1 MVTTEHIQS
10 CYQALVQSTG
20 LDLKFTTALNYQL
33 ERFCF
38 EGFTAQDIRIV
49 VGYIKKRIRA
59 GRREKESLLPRN
71 LIVRTD
77 NFAEDLSMARS
88 ELREFA
94 QRPDPSK
101 ESVLKATGRSAV
113 KETTERSAA
122 AIMEQHEQMAT
133 MLKQWKEQNL

>member
-1 MVTTEHIQS
+1 MVTTHQIQS

-20 LDLKFTTALNYQL
+20 LDIKFTTSLNYYL

-38 EGFTAQDIRIV
+38 EGYTAEDIRLV
-49 VGYIKKRIRA
+49 VGYIKRRIKA

-71 LIVRTD
+71 LLIRTD
-77 NFAEDLSMARS
+77 NFAEDLSMARA
-88 ELREFA
+88 ELREFS
-94 QRPDPSK
+94 QRPDPAK
-101 ESVLKATGRSAV
+101 QSVLRATGRSAV

-133 MLKQWKEQNL
+133 MLREWKEHNL